1 MSKTA
6 KFEVWCQQSTDCLT
20 TPRQSYCKIHFYGQP
35 STLIN
40 TSYPYWRWDPW
51 YRCSKENF
59 LNRNQSWRQDQPDF
73 ILKKLYNRLRIHR
86 YVCKTWN
93 FEVFVWKLIFK
104 HYKTHFVFLQNK
116 LKKMCFL
123 FLFISILC
131 NNRNLYKTMYSIY
144 SPSLLLM
151 HFKDSSNWLQT
162 SRNGW
167 HHHWLWHY
175 WMGLI
180 IQWCPLLKTLCSK
193 TRKIPLKSCVLMAYI
208 VPQARVGWWWW
219 HQHHQWCFCCEA
231 PIGTSCPTLK

>member
-1 MSKTA
+1 M
-6 KFEVWCQQSTDCLT
+6 
-20 TPRQSYCKIHFYGQP
+20 
-35 STLIN
+35 
-40 TSYPYWRWDPW
+40 
-51 YRCSKENF
+51 
-59 LNRNQSWRQDQPDF
+59 
-73 ILKKLYNRLRIHR
+73 KLRS
-86 YVCKTWN
+86 
-93 FEVFVWKLIFK
+93 FVWKLIFK

-144 SPSLLLM
+144 SHPLFLLV

-219 HQHHQWCFCCEA
+219 LHQHHQWCFCCEA
-231 PIGTSCPTLK
+231 PIALAHHVRLLNKEKEGMCLKRTLNVLREMQDAKRQCLGCNKPSGCNRRSQAASCWPNEAVL